1 MNRFLKILFA
11 LTVWLCAA
19 SGVYAQNT
27 KAQEEKKAKLERE
40 IAIIDK
46 QLAENATRSNA
57 MLSNLTLIRKKVA
70 NRKAMVADSDRQIK
84 KISDDIYLKQR
95 QINRLQARVDT
106 LTAHYSRLIVSAYK
120 NRDSRIWYM
129 YMLASDNLGQAFR
142 RYSYFKNLS
151 SQMNDEAR
159 KIKAAQEE
167 LLREREELSKMKK
180 EAQAVKNERVKEL
193 DKLRAEEKEADK
205 VVKNLQKNKKIYQQQ
220 LASKKKQ
227 VNALNKEIQRI
238 LAEAVK
244 QQQPSSSSK
253 SSSKKSAP
261 VDYKLAEEFSK
272 NKGKLPWP
280 ADGPVVGRF
289 GKQFHP
295 VFKNLE
301 LPPNNG
307 VDIAT
312 SKGADIKAV
321 FKGLV
326 KQVFVMPGYN
336 QCVLISHGN
345 YFTFYCK
352 LKTVNVKAGD
362 KVTTGEAIGKV
373 DTINGDTQLHFE
385 VWQNTK
391 PQNPETWLR

>member
-1 MNRFLKILFA
+1 MRQILKIFPIVL
-11 LTVWLCAA
+11 LWLCAA
-19 SGVYAQNT
+19 AGAYAQDT
-27 KAQEEKKAKLERE
+27 KAQEAKKAKLERE

-46 QLAENATRSNA
+46 QLAENASRSNA
-57 MLSNLTLIRKKVA
+57 MLSNLTLIRKKVS
-70 NRKAMVADSDRQIK
+70 NRKALVDESDRQIRK
-84 KISDDIYLKQR
+84 YSDDIYLKQR
-95 QINRLQARVDT
+95 QINRMQARIDT
-106 LTAHYSRLIVSAYK
+106 LTSHYSRLVVSAYK
-120 NRDSRIWYM
+120 NRDTRLWYM
-129 YMLASDNLGQAFR
+129 YMLSSDNIGQAFR
-142 RYSYFKNLS
+142 RYAYFKNLS

-159 KIKAAQEE
+159 KIKEAQEE
-167 LLREREELSKMKK
+167 LVKEREALAALKK
-180 EAQAVKNERVKEL
+180 EAQDLKNERVKEL
-193 DKLRAEEKEADK
+193 EKLRSEEAQADK
-205 VVKNLQKNKKIYQQQ
+205 VVKNLQKNKKTYQQQ
-220 LASKKKQ
+220 LAAKKKQ
-227 VNALNKEIQRI
+227 VNALNREIEKI
-238 LAEAVK
+238 LTAAVK
-244 QQQPSSSSK
+244 QSSS

-280 ADGPVVGRF
+280 ADGAVVGRF
-289 GKQFHP
+289 GRQFHP

-307 VDIAT
+307 IDIAV
-312 SKGADIKAV
+312 SKNADVKCV
-321 FKGLV
+321 FKGVV

-362 KVTTGEAIGKV
+362 KVGTSDSIGKV

-391 PQNPETWLR
+391 PQNPESWLR

>member
-1 MNRFLKILFA
+1 MLMCF
-11 LTVWLCAA
+11 AA
-19 SGVYAQNT
+19 SADVFAQDT
-27 KAQEEKKAKLERE
+27 SSQEAKKARLERE
-40 IAIIDK
+40 IAIIDQ

-57 MLSNLTLIRKKVA
+57 MLSNLTLIRKKVS
-70 NRKAMVADSDRQIK
+70 NRKAMVAESDRQIRK
-84 KISDDIYLKQR
+84 YSDDMYLKQR

-106 LTAHYSRLIVSAYK
+106 LTDHYSRLVVSAYK

-151 SQMNDEAR
+151 SQMNDEAK

-167 LLREREELSKMKK
+167 LVRERETLAAMKRD
-180 EAQAVKNERVKEL
+180 AQKVKDERVKEL
-193 DKLRAEEKEADK
+193 EKLRSEEAQADK
-205 VVKNLQKNKKIYQQQ
+205 VVKNLQKNRKTYQKQ
-220 LASKKKQ
+220 LSSKKKQ
-227 VNALNKEIQRI
+227 IDALNKEIERI
-238 LAEAVK
+238 VANAMKGQSGSSGKK
-244 QQQPSSSSK
+244 QEPI
-253 SSSKKSAP
+253 
-261 VDYKLAEEFSK
+261 DYKLAEEFSK

-280 ADGPVVGRF
+280 VNGPVVGRF
-289 GKQFHP
+289 GRQFHP

-307 VDIAT
+307 IDVAVG
-312 SKGADIKAV
+312 KGTEVKSV
-321 FKGLV
+321 FKGVV

-336 QCVLISHGN
+336 QCVLIRHGN

-362 KVTTGEAIGKV
+362 KVGTGDVIGKV

>member
-1 MNRFLKILFA
+1 MKHCLYILSVMLMCF
-11 LTVWLCAA
+11 AA
-19 SGVYAQNT
+19 SADVFAQDT
-27 KAQEEKKAKLERE
+27 SSQEAKKARLERE
-40 IAIIDK
+40 IAIIDQ

-57 MLSNLTLIRKKVA
+57 MLSNLTLIRKKVS
-70 NRKAMVADSDRQIK
+70 NRKAMVAESDRQIRK
-84 KISDDIYLKQR
+84 YSDDMYLKQR

-106 LTAHYSRLIVSAYK
+106 LTDHYSRLVVSAYK

-151 SQMNDEAR
+151 SQMNDEAK

-167 LLREREELSKMKK
+167 LVRERESLAAMKR
-180 EAQAVKNERVKEL
+180 EAQKVKDERVKEL
-193 DKLRAEEKEADK
+193 EKLRSEEAQADK
-205 VVKNLQKNKKIYQQQ
+205 VVKNLQKNRKTYQKQ
-220 LASKKKQ
+220 LSSKKKQ
-227 VNALNKEIQRI
+227 IDALNKEIERI
-238 LAEAVK
+238 VANAMKGQSGSSGKK
-244 QQQPSSSSK
+244 QEPI
-253 SSSKKSAP
+253 
-261 VDYKLAEEFSK
+261 DYKLAEEFSK

-280 ADGPVVGRF
+280 VNGPVVGRF
-289 GKQFHP
+289 GRQFHP

-307 VDIAT
+307 IDVAVG
-312 SKGADIKAV
+312 KGTEVKSV
-321 FKGLV
+321 FKGVV

-336 QCVLISHGN
+336 QCVLIRHGN

-362 KVTTGEAIGKV
+362 KVGTGDVIGKV

>member
-1 MNRFLKILFA
+1 
-11 LTVWLCAA
+11 
-19 SGVYAQNT
+19 
-27 KAQEEKKAKLERE
+27 
-40 IAIIDK
+40 
-46 QLAENATRSNA
+46 
-57 MLSNLTLIRKKVA
+57 
-70 NRKAMVADSDRQIK
+70 
-84 KISDDIYLKQR
+84 
-95 QINRLQARVDT
+95 
-106 LTAHYSRLIVSAYK
+106 
-120 NRDSRIWYM
+120 
-129 YMLASDNLGQAFR
+129 
-142 RYSYFKNLS
+142 
-151 SQMNDEAR
+151 MNDEAR

-167 LLREREELSKMKK
+167 LLKEKEELSKMKK

-193 DKLRAEEKEADK
+193 DKLRAEEKEVDK
-205 VVKNLQKNKKIYQQQ
+205 VVKNLQRNKTTYQKQ
-220 LASKKKQ
+220 LAAKKKQ
-227 VNALNKEIQRI
+227 INALNKEIERI
-238 LAEAVK
+238 LAAAVK
-244 QQQPSSSSK
+244 QSSSS

-312 SKGADIKAV
+312 SKSAGVQAV
-321 FKGLV
+321 FKGVV

-362 KVTTGEAIGKV
+362 KVSTGETIGKV
-373 DTINGDTQLHFE
+373 DTINGETQLHFE

>member
-1 MNRFLKILFA
+1 MKHCLYILSVMLMCF
-11 LTVWLCAA
+11 AA
-19 SGVYAQNT
+19 SADVFAQDT
-27 KAQEEKKAKLERE
+27 SSQEAKKAKLERE
-40 IAIIDK
+40 IAIIDQ

-57 MLSNLTLIRKKVA
+57 MLSNLTLIRKKVS
-70 NRKAMVADSDRQIK
+70 NRKAMVAESDRQIRK
-84 KISDDIYLKQR
+84 YSDDMYLKQR

-106 LTAHYSRLIVSAYK
+106 LTDHYSRLVVSAYK

-151 SQMNDEAR
+151 SQMNDEAK

-167 LLREREELSKMKK
+167 LVRERESLAAMKR
-180 EAQAVKNERVKEL
+180 EAQKVKDERVKEL
-193 DKLRAEEKEADK
+193 EKLRSEEAQADK
-205 VVKNLQKNKKIYQQQ
+205 VVKNLQKNRKTYQKQ
-220 LASKKKQ
+220 LSSKKKQ
-227 VNALNKEIQRI
+227 IDALNKEIERI
-238 LAEAVK
+238 VANAMKGQSGSSGKK
-244 QQQPSSSSK
+244 QEPI
-253 SSSKKSAP
+253 
-261 VDYKLAEEFSK
+261 DYKLAEEFSK

-280 ADGPVVGRF
+280 VNGPVVGRF
-289 GKQFHP
+289 GRQFHP

-307 VDIAT
+307 IDVAVG
-312 SKGADIKAV
+312 KGTEVKSV
-321 FKGLV
+321 FKGVV

-336 QCVLISHGN
+336 QCVLIRHGN

-362 KVTTGEAIGKV
+362 KVGTGDVIGKV

>member
-19 SGVYAQNT
+19 SGTYAQNT
-27 KAQEEKKAKLERE
+27 KAQEEKKARLERE

-46 QLAENATRSNA
+46 QLAENASRRNA
-57 MLSNLTLIRKKVA
+57 MLTNLTLIRKKVA
-70 NRKAMVADSDRQIK
+70 NRKALVAESDRQIK

-95 QINRLQARVDT
+95 QINRMQARVDT

-120 NRDSRIWYM
+120 NRDSKIWYM
-129 YMLASDNLGQAFR
+129 HILASDNLGQAFR

-159 KIKAAQEE
+159 RIKAAQEE
-167 LLREREELSKMKK
+167 LLKEKEELSKMKK
-180 EAQAVKNERVKEL
+180 QAQAVKNERLKEL
-193 DKLRAEEKEADK
+193 EKLRTEEKEADK
-205 VVKNLQKNKKIYQQQ
+205 VVKNLQRNKKTYQQQ

-227 VNALNKEIQRI
+227 VNALNKEIERI
-238 LAEAVK
+238 LAAAVS
-244 QQQPSSSSK
+244 QQSSASK
-253 SSSKKSAP
+253 SSAKKSAP

-289 GKQFHP
+289 GKQYHP

-307 VDIAT
+307 LDIAT
-312 SKGADIKAV
+312 AKSADVKTV
-321 FKGLV
+321 FKGV
-326 KQVFVMPGYN
+326 VIQVFVMPGYN

-345 YFTFYCK
+345 YYTFYCK
-352 LKTVNVKAGD
+352 LKSLNVKAGD
-362 KVTTGEAIGKV
+362 KVATGQTIGNV
-373 DTINGDTQLHFE
+373 DTINGETQLHFE
-385 VWQNTK
+385 VWQNKK

>member
-1 MNRFLKILFA
+1 MRQILKIFPIVL
-11 LTVWLCAA
+11 LWLCAA
-19 SGVYAQNT
+19 AGAYAQDT
-27 KAQEEKKAKLERE
+27 KAQEAKKAKLERE

-46 QLAENATRSNA
+46 QLAENASRSNA
-57 MLSNLTLIRKKVA
+57 MLSNLTLIRKKVS
-70 NRKAMVADSDRQIK
+70 NRKALVDESDRQIRK
-84 KISDDIYLKQR
+84 YSDDIYLKQR
-95 QINRLQARVDT
+95 QINRMQARIDT
-106 LTAHYSRLIVSAYK
+106 LTSHYSRLVVSAYK
-120 NRDSRIWYM
+120 NRDTRLWYM
-129 YMLASDNLGQAFR
+129 YMLSSDNLGQAFR
-142 RYSYFKNLS
+142 RYAYFKNLS

-159 KIKAAQEE
+159 KIKEAQEE
-167 LLREREELSKMKK
+167 LVKEREALAALKK
-180 EAQAVKNERVKEL
+180 EAQDLKNERVKEL
-193 DKLRAEEKEADK
+193 EKLRSEEAQADK
-205 VVKNLQKNKKIYQQQ
+205 VVKNLQKNKKTYQQQ
-220 LASKKKQ
+220 LAAKKKQ
-227 VNALNKEIQRI
+227 VNALNREIEKI
-238 LAEAVK
+238 LTAAVK
-244 QQQPSSSSK
+244 QSSS

-280 ADGPVVGRF
+280 ADGAVVGRF
-289 GKQFHP
+289 GRQFHP

-307 VDIAT
+307 IDIAV
-312 SKGADIKAV
+312 SKNSDVKCV
-321 FKGLV
+321 FKGVV

-362 KVTTGEAIGKV
+362 KVGTSDSIGKV

-391 PQNPETWLR
+391 PQNPESWLR